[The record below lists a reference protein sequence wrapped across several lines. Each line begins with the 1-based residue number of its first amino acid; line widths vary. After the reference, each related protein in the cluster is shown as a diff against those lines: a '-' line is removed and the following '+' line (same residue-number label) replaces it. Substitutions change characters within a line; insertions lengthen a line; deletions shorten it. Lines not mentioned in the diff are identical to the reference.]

1 MFLLSFS
8 LSMCDF
14 KIGTLNL
21 NGARDDSKRAAFFKL
36 MELKNIDVML
46 LQETH
51 SSADNESDWRRGCNG
66 EVILSHKS
74 SCSGGVGIVFSR
86 SFLPFS
92 CEVEEIIKGC
102 LLKVKAQFENITVV
116 FVNVYA
122 PTKGVDRLA
131 VLDVLCDTIR
141 NCSSDE
147 YLFLGGDFNCTENP
161 KLDRNHQEPHPA
173 SSRRFRQLTEA
184 HELSDVWRMFYKSH
198 RQYTWSHSKD
208 NVLSLARLDR
218 LYSFKHHMNL
228 FKSCHINPVGFSDH
242 CLVFCCVFIKNV
254 RLQSAY
260 WHFNTALLHDKAFRA
275 AFECFWFTHRKCKSD
290 FACVQQWW
298 DFGKSQ
304 IKQLCQQFTRNVTR
318 DITRSMRD
326 LETQVVELQSLAG
339 STGDRGLLDSLK
351 SKKSALAN
359 LLGIAAQ
366 GALVRSRFLDI
377 TQMDAPSHFF
387 FGLERKN
394 GQRKIVHSLRSS
406 SGSAIS
412 DSSEI
417 RKFAVRFYKDLYKSE
432 LTDNPDVCSSFFT
445 GLPQVDA
452 GANAKLEAPVSISE
466 LYTALTSLQSG
477 RAPGID
483 GLPVDFYKSFWS
495 VLGEDLLEVVTS
507 SLERGRLP
515 LSCRRAVITLLPKK
529 GDLQELKNWRP
540 VSLLCTDYKILSK
553 VLASRLREVMAS
565 VIHTD
570 QTYCVPGRLISD
582 NVTLIRDVLEV
593 SSSLAVDT
601 GLISIDQEKAFDR
614 VEHQYLWQTLAAFGF
629 NPGFIAKIQVLYSDI
644 ASVLKINGGLS
655 APFSVQRGV
664 RQGCSLSGMLYSLA
678 IEPLL
683 HKLRNDL
690 TGVCFPDCDASFK
703 LSAYADDVIVL
714 VNTQRDI
721 DVLVNTVNLF
731 GCISSAK
738 VNWGKSE
745 AVMVGDRLVDQ
756 LRLPGGLVWKK
767 GGLKYL
773 GVFLG
778 NEMFLQKNWDNVLE
792 KVKGRLMKW
801 KWLLPKM
808 SYRGRVLVINNLVS
822 SALWHRLACVD
833 PPASLLSQIQR
844 VLVDFF
850 WDRLHWVPQ
859 SVLFLPKEE
868 GGQGLVHLAS
878 RGAAFRLQFIQRLLT
893 GPTDLVWR
901 TLSCCILQR
910 FGGLG
915 LGLSLFLMDSK
926 RLDASSLPAFY
937 RSVFSVWTLLRKQR
951 QERDDSL
958 YWLLQEP
965 VLFGGLLDCPSCGGP
980 TLSRLLHTAGVSTLG
995 QVVELAGPR
1004 LDDPV
1009 GLAARMGVR
1018 STRVINQLLKHWK
1031 QKLTGHQCLLLTDFC
1046 DGALLPNCTDPYPT
1060 IGLFPDFKNCSG
1072 PLLEPVDPVGA
1083 SLEDASGKTLYKL
1096 MVKTLNQ
1103 NKLNGRSDTPWRT
1116 YLDLDPD
1123 VKPAWRSLYKPPLT
1137 KKHADLQWRIL
1148 HGIVAVNSFISV
1160 INAAVE
1166 EKCPFCSQRETV
1178 FHCFS
1183 ECSRLTALFVLL
1195 ETIFSRYG
1203 EIFMKQV
1210 FICGFKYTRQQKNK
1224 CQILNFVLGQA
1235 KMAVYVSRRRKVEE
1249 ELNVDVVPVFVR
1261 MVKSRL
1267 LVEFSF
1273 YRAAHDLETFQLIW
1287 GYGGVLCS
1295 VIDGQLSFG
1304 HVLM

>member
-1 MFLLSFS
+1 M
-8 LSMCDF
+8 
-14 KIGTLNL
+14 
-21 NGARDDSKRAAFFKL
+21 
-36 MELKNIDVML
+36 
-46 LQETH
+46 
-51 SSADNESDWRRGCNG
+51 
-66 EVILSHKS
+66 
-74 SCSGGVGIVFSR
+74 
-86 SFLPFS
+86 
-92 CEVEEIIKGC
+92 
-102 LLKVKAQFENITVV
+102 
-116 FVNVYA
+116 
-122 PTKGVDRLA
+122 
-131 VLDVLCDTIR
+131 
-141 NCSSDE
+141 
-147 YLFLGGDFNCTENP
+147 
-161 KLDRNHQEPHPA
+161 
-173 SSRRFRQLTEA
+173 
-184 HELSDVWRMFYKSH
+184 
-198 RQYTWSHSKD
+198 
-208 NVLSLARLDR
+208 
-218 LYSFKHHMNL
+218 
-228 FKSCHINPVGFSDH
+228 
-242 CLVFCCVFIKNV
+242 
-254 RLQSAY
+254 
-260 WHFNTALLHDKAFRA
+260 
-275 AFECFWFTHRKCKSD
+275 
-290 FACVQQWW
+290 
-298 DFGKSQ
+298 
-304 IKQLCQQFTRNVTR
+304 
-318 DITRSMRD
+318 
-326 LETQVVELQSLAG
+326 
-339 STGDRGLLDSLK
+339 
-351 SKKSALAN
+351 
-359 LLGIAAQ
+359 
-366 GALVRSRFLDI
+366 
-377 TQMDAPSHFF
+377 
-387 FGLERKN
+387 
-394 GQRKIVHSLRSS
+394 
-406 SGSAIS
+406 
-412 DSSEI
+412 
-417 RKFAVRFYKDLYKSE
+417 
-432 LTDNPDVCSSFFT
+432 
-445 GLPQVDA
+445 
-452 GANAKLEAPVSISE
+452 
-466 LYTALTSLQSG
+466 SLQSG

-644 ASVLKINGGLS
+644 ASVVKINGGLS

-756 LRLPGGLVWKK
+756 LRLPGGL
-767 GGLKYL
+767 
-773 GVFLG
+773 
-778 NEMFLQKNWDNVLE
+778 
-792 KVKGRLMKW
+792 
-801 KWLLPKM
+801 
-808 SYRGRVLVINNLVS
+808 
-822 SALWHRLACVD
+822 
-833 PPASLLSQIQR
+833 
-844 VLVDFF
+844 
-850 WDRLHWVPQ
+850 
-859 SVLFLPKEE
+859 EE

-937 RSVFSVWTLLRKQR
+937 RSVFSVWTLLRKHR
-951 QERDDSL
+951 QEQDDSL

-965 VLFGGLLDCPSCGGP
+965 VLFGGLLDCPSWGGP

-995 QVVELAGPR
+995 QAVELAGPR

-1060 IGLFPDFKNCSG
+1060 IGLFLDFKNCSG

-1123 VKPAWRSLYKPPLT
+1123 VKPAWRSLYKPP
-1137 KKHADLQWRIL
+1137 
-1148 HGIVAVNSFISV
+1148 
-1160 INAAVE
+1160 
-1166 EKCPFCSQRETV
+1166 
-1178 FHCFS
+1178 
-1183 ECSRLTALFVLL
+1183 
-1195 ETIFSRYG
+1195 
-1203 EIFMKQV
+1203 
-1210 FICGFKYTRQQKNK
+1210 
-1224 CQILNFVLGQA
+1224 
-1235 KMAVYVSRRRKVEE
+1235 
-1249 ELNVDVVPVFVR
+1249 
-1261 MVKSRL
+1261 
-1267 LVEFSF
+1267 
-1273 YRAAHDLETFQLIW
+1273 
-1287 GYGGVLCS
+1287 
-1295 VIDGQLSFG
+1295 
-1304 HVLM
+1304 